1 MCGWIHACGAGIWHA
16 TISTNKEAPMVKMIN
31 WLTGTEMY
39 VAEERLDEY
48 LKRGHKLPIKA
59 KEPKTKTAA
68 PKSKKG
74 K

>member
-1 MCGWIHACGAGIWHA
+1 
-16 TISTNKEAPMVKMIN
+16 MVKMIN

-68 PKSKKG
+68 PKSKK
-74 K
+74 KK